1 MTLDELEQKVKQEME
16 KIASDLLN
24 EVKDSNKID
33 IDSAAEGYKKFK
45 EKLRDINI
53 FKH

>member
-16 KIASDLLN
+16 KIAETLLD
-24 EVKDSNKID
+24 EVKDSNRID
-33 IDSAAEGYKKFK
+33 TESVTEGYKKFK